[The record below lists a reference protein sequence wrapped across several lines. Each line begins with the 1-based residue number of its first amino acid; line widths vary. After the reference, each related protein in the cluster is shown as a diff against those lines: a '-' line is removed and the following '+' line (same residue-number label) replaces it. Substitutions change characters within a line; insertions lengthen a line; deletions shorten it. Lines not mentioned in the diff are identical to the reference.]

1 LLITNPLSVGR
12 KLVLLHLIIPV
23 LFSLIGQTLYAQEQ
37 WLNARSTSLLG
48 PESTNDSQESLVNGS
63 NNISNSSHRL
73 IVVSS
78 IFPIGEFVKKIGG
91 DKIISS
97 LIIPAG
103 IEPHD
108 FDPTIS
114 QIQTIS
120 SADVLIYNGLGI
132 ENWLTKIESTHK
144 IDASNGISASFSDK
158 RNMTLDPHVWLD
170 PLLAKK
176 QVENIRDGLNLI
188 DPNNKDAYNSNAKS
202 FLAELDELDKSI
214 RTQLESCKKKD
225 FISFHNSFSYFA
237 KRYGLTQHSISE
249 SGPEAEVTP
258 ARLAEII
265 NVAKNLNLDVIYSEE
280 LMDPRYAQVIAQEIP
295 NGKVLVLSPIE
306 GLTKNEQ
313 DAGIRYIDKM
323 HENIRNLSLGL
334 ECNQ

>member
-1 LLITNPLSVGR
+1 M
-12 KLVLLHLIIPV
+12 
-23 LFSLIGQTLYAQEQ
+23 
-37 WLNARSTSLLG
+37 
-48 PESTNDSQESLVNGS
+48 
-63 NNISNSSHRL
+63 
-73 IVVSS
+73 
-78 IFPIGEFVKKIGG
+78 
-91 DKIISS
+91 
-97 LIIPAG
+97 
-103 IEPHD
+103 
-108 FDPTIS
+108 
-114 QIQTIS
+114 
-120 SADVLIYNGLGI
+120 GI
-132 ENWLTKIESTHK
+132 ENWLTKIENAHK
-144 IDASNGISASFSDK
+144 IDASNGLNASYSDK
-158 RNMTLDPHVWLD
+158 RNMTLDPHVWMD

-176 QVENIRDGLNLI
+176 QVENIRDGLILI

-202 FLAELDELDKSI
+202 FLADLDELDKTI

-249 SGPEAEVTP
+249 SGPEAEVTS

-280 LMDPRYAQVIAQEIP
+280 LMDPRYALVIAQEIP

-313 DAGIRYIDKM
+313 NAGIRYIDKM
-323 HENIRNLSLGL
+323 HENIRNLYLGL

>member
-1 LLITNPLSVGR
+1 MGPKNLFLFFLIL
-12 KLVLLHLIIPV
+12 PV
-23 LFSLIGQTLYAQEQ
+23 LFSPLCHPLYAQDLSSNTNSTTL
-37 WLNARSTSLLG
+37 LNL
-48 PESTNDSQESLVNGS
+48 ESANKTHENPHNGS
-63 NNISNSSHRL
+63 NNISNSSHKL

-78 IFPIGEFVKKIGG
+78 IFPIDEFVKKVGG
-91 DKIISS
+91 DMIESS

-120 SADVLIYNGLGI
+120 SADVLVYNGLGI
-132 ENWLTKIESTHK
+132 ENWLTKIESAHR
-144 IDASNGISASFSDK
+144 IDASNGLNASYSDK
-158 RNMTLDPHVWLD
+158 RNMTLDPHVWMD

-176 QVENIRDGLNLI
+176 QVENIRDGLILI
-188 DPNNKDAYNSNAKS
+188 DPNNKDTYNSNVKS
-202 FLAELDELDKSI
+202 FLADLDELDKTI
-214 RTQLESCKKKD
+214 RTQFESCKKKD

-249 SGPEAEVTP
+249 SGPEAEVTS

-280 LMDPRYAQVIAQEIP
+280 LMDPRYALVIAQEIP

-313 DAGIRYIDKM
+313 NAGIRYIDKM
-323 HENIRNLSLGL
+323 HENIRNLYLGL

>member
-1 LLITNPLSVGR
+1 MGPKNLFLFFLILS
-12 KLVLLHLIIPV
+12 V
-23 LFSLIGQTLYAQEQ
+23 LFSPLGHTLYAQDLSSNTNSTTL
-37 WLNARSTSLLG
+37 LNL
-48 PESTNDSQESLVNGS
+48 ESANKIHENPDNGS
-63 NNISNSSHRL
+63 NNISNSSHKL

-78 IFPIGEFVKKIGG
+78 IFPIDEFVKKVGG
-91 DKIISS
+91 DMIESS

-120 SADVLIYNGLGI
+120 SADVLVYNGLGI
-132 ENWLTKIESTHK
+132 ENWLTKIESAHR
-144 IDASNGISASFSDK
+144 IDASNGLNASYSDK
-158 RNMTLDPHVWLD
+158 RNMTLDPHVWMD

-176 QVENIRDGLNLI
+176 QVENIRDGLILI
-188 DPNNKDAYNSNAKS
+188 DPNNKDTYNSNAKS
-202 FLAELDELDKSI
+202 FLADLDELDKTI
-214 RTQLESCKKKD
+214 RTQFESCKKKD

-249 SGPEAEVTP
+249 SGPEAEVTS

-280 LMDPRYAQVIAQEIP
+280 LMDPRYALVIAQEIP

-313 DAGIRYIDKM
+313 NAGIRYIDKM
-323 HENIRNLSLGL
+323 HENIRNLYLGL

>member
-1 LLITNPLSVGR
+1 MGRKNLILFLLILPA
-12 KLVLLHLIIPV
+12 I
-23 LFSLIGQTLYAQEQ
+23 FSSLGHTLYAQDLSSTTNSTKL
-37 WLNARSTSLLG
+37 LNLEAENKT
-48 PESTNDSQESLVNGS
+48 QENPNIGS
-63 NNISNSSHRL
+63 SNISNLSRKL
-73 IVVSS
+73 VVVSS
-78 IFPIGEFVKKIGG
+78 IFPIDEFVKQVGG
-91 DKIISS
+91 DMIESS

-114 QIQTIS
+114 HIQTIS
-120 SADVLIYNGLGI
+120 SADVLVYNGLGI
-132 ENWLTKIESTHK
+132 ENWLTKIESAHK
-144 IDASNGISASFSDK
+144 IDASNGLNASYSDK

-176 QVENIRDGLNLI
+176 QVENIRDGLILI
-188 DPNNKDAYNSNAKS
+188 DPNNKDVYNSNAKS
-202 FLAELDELDKSI
+202 FLADLDELDKTI

-249 SGPEAEVTP
+249 SGPEAEVTS
-258 ARLAEII
+258 ARLVEII

-295 NGKVLVLSPIE
+295 NGKVFVLSPIE

-323 HENIRNLSLGL
+323 NENIRNLYLGL

>member
-1 LLITNPLSVGR
+1 VGR
-12 KLVLLHLIIPV
+12 KKLVLLHLIIPV
-23 LFSLIGQTLYAQEQ
+23 LFSLLGQTLYAQEQ
-37 WLNARSTSLLG
+37 SSNASSTSLLG
-48 PESTNDSQESLVNGS
+48 PESTNDSQESLVNDP
-63 NNISNSSHRL
+63 NNISNSSHKL

-78 IFPIGEFVKKIGG
+78 IFSIDEFVKKIGG
-91 DKIISS
+91 DKIVSS

-114 QIQTIS
+114 QIQTII

-176 QVENIRDGLNLI
+176 QVENIRDALNLI